1 MTEFEI
7 NKAVA
12 EKMGIVKFLFI
23 ANDAEILIW
32 NVPSNEIYN
41 GFISSKGNL
50 FDPCNNVNQAWEIMQ
65 NYNIC
70 VTKCEDVYE
79 AYLNLSIDN
88 NWQSRV
94 DDICIHE
101 KPLVASMLCFL
112 ELNK

>member
-7 NKAVA
+7 NKTVA
-12 EKMGIVKFLFI
+12 ERFGLTKYLFI

-50 FDPCNNVNQAWEIMQ
+50 FDPCNNVEQAWGIMLEH
-65 NYNIC
+65 NIC
-70 VTKCEDVYE
+70 ITKCEDVYE

-88 NWQSRV
+88 NWQSRA
-94 DDICIHE
+94 DNICIHK
-101 KPLVASMLCFL
+101 KPFVSAMLLFL
-112 ELNK
+112 ELD